1 MTETEALFW
10 DSSLG
15 LAVCLDPSPA
25 SSMQRFLWPIFGPGF
40 DGPGGYEQ
48 TCDVFSHTR
57 QFGNC
62 RSLGKTVSLLF
73 SLGGF

>member
-10 DSSLG
+10 DSSLA
-15 LAVCLDPSPA
+15 LAVCLDPSPT
-25 SSMQRFLWPIFGPGF
+25 SSMQRFLWPTLGPGF

-48 TCDVFSHTR
+48 TSDAFSHTR

-62 RSLGKTVSLLF
+62 RSLERTVSLPF
-73 SLGGF
+73 SLQGF